1 MILFDLFITFFYI
14 GVTTFGGGY
23 AMIPLVREQVLAH
36 EWLSEAEFINMI
48 AVAEATPG
56 PVAINM
62 ATFIGSNEAGLLGSA
77 LATLGVVLPSFIVIL
92 LISSVIKNFLKY
104 KAVNAFLG
112 GVRPVVV
119 GLITGT
125 AITMFISNLLHLS
138 FANASIE
145 LAPDLFGIIIFA
157 ILMIISV
164 IYKKLKKRAPSP
176 IIMILLSAALG
187 IAFYSLNEIIL
198 K

>member
-1 MILFDLFITFFYI
+1 MILLELFITFFYI
-14 GVTTFGGGY
+14 GATTFGGGY
-23 AMIPLVREQVLAH
+23 AMIPLVREQVLSH
-36 EWLSEAEFINMI
+36 GWLTEAEFINMI

-92 LISSVIKNFLKY
+92 VIVSLIRNFLKY

-119 GLITGT
+119 ALITGT
-125 AITMFISNLLHLS
+125 AITMLLSNLLHFSLANATLS
-138 FANASIE
+138 FS
-145 LAPDLFGIIIFA
+145 PDIFGIIIFA
-157 ILMIISV
+157 ILMAISKS
-164 IYKKLKKRAPSP
+164 YKKLKKRAPSP
-176 IIMILLSAALG
+176 IIMIILSAALG
-187 IAFYSLNEIIL
+187 IAFYSFT
-198 K
+198 

>member
-1 MILFDLFITFFYI
+1 MILFELFATFFYI
-14 GVTTFGGGY
+14 GATTFGGGY

-36 EWLSEAEFINMI
+36 GWLNEAEFINMI

-62 ATFIGSNEAGLLGSA
+62 ATFIGSSEAGLLGSA

-92 LISSVIKNFLKY
+92 IIVSLIKNFLKY

-125 AITMFISNLLHLS
+125 AITMLISNLLHLS
-138 FANASIE
+138 FANASVE
-145 LAPDLFGIIIFA
+145 FAPDYLGIIIFA
-157 ILMIISV
+157 TLMTVSV
-164 IYKKLKKRAPSP
+164 VYKKLKKRAPSP
-176 IIMILLSAALG
+176 IIMILFSAALG
-187 IAFYSLNEIIL
+187 IALYSLKDIVC